1 MRHPFFF
8 LLPVLNAG
16 CVNLFA
22 SKMQGRYS
30 FRGAV
35 SAINA
40 LQRQSIISLR
50 SQSWPVVKNIYSEPL
65 LGVYV
70 RGRLKHLVSKLL

>member
-1 MRHPFFF
+1 
-8 LLPVLNAG
+8 
-16 CVNLFA
+16 
-22 SKMQGRYS
+22 MQGRHS

-50 SQSWPVVKNIYSEPL
+50 SQSWPVVKNIYSELSPGGVRERTAET
-65 LGVYV
+65 LGIKIIIAY
-70 RGRLKHLVSKLL
+70 K